1 MCWVRWVA
9 RGGVSLAALPPC
21 LLCLCRSLCPSLPQP
36 SLLSHLSSV
45 PCPLGPK
52 QAGPGH
58 AWSSTHCQ
66 LCSDATARLQVEGLA
81 MLQPTLPGARWALPP
96 AAQGAG
102 GLGWGPALTQVS
114 GSCPPAADA
123 LQTHNTVFQEH
134 AAPSSPGAAPAPRG
148 FRRASEISIASQ
160 VSGMAESYTAS
171 SIAQSECCG
180 GLPSLHPPVCH
191 SKGVYALPLCPS
203 PGPTSPQGGWWCLE
217 TAGEGITGKRWLVT
231 GVSSTPTTAPNV
243 QRGPWT
249 EGVFEGVAQQGQVQA
264 GGDGPGRR
272 GPSPGS
278 GWAGGSGDILPEE
291 EAVGCFWTSSPT
303 PTSQRAAEGSQGGKT
318 SAWPPSLL
326 GFSEASQQL
335 QAEPRSAPCR
345 GPGPAAPSV
354 LPDHVTG
361 CLWLHLS

>member
-278 GWAGGSGDILPEE
+278 GWAGGVGTFSLRRKPWAVSGQAARPRRAREQLRGAKEARPQRGLLRCLASLKLLSSYKRSPGQPLAGAQGQLP
-291 EAVGCFWTSSPT
+291 
-303 PTSQRAAEGSQGGKT
+303 
-318 SAWPPSLL
+318 PPS
-326 GFSEASQQL
+326 SQ
-335 QAEPRSAPCR
+335 
-345 GPGPAAPSV
+345 
-354 LPDHVTG
+354 TT
-361 CLWLHLS
+361 